1 MVFRCVSVRFGLRGA
16 QVMWMVGCS
25 DGSALKGACHRAWQ
39 ACCSPNST
47 RGGRKQLTLAGY
59 PLTSICILYTHIYIC
74 RHTHM
79 HTRTRMNEEG
89 SWLNAHY
96 LLGSLQ
102 IHCNKYLVY
111 VWSLCVCVHV
121 CVLVCIHM
129 CVYTC
134 VYLCVH
140 TEVHV
145 WCPPHSLSTIFSK
158 AASRWVWNSL
168 IWIGL
173 RR

>member
-1 MVFRCVSVRFGLRGA
+1 
-16 QVMWMVGCS
+16 MVGCS

-102 IHCNKYLVY
+102 IHCNKDHPRISIQDTVGAGEPICPSTKEECISQCSVTVTKYEVIYLQREVY
-111 VWSLCVCVHV
+111 FNSR
-121 CVLVCIHM
+121 VLDISAHDQR
-129 CVYTC
+129 T
-134 VYLCVH
+134 L
-140 TEVHV
+140 
-145 WCPPHSLSTIFSK
+145 
-158 AASRWVWNSL
+158 
-168 IWIGL
+168 
-173 RR
+173 